1 MALALL
7 FSFTLLGSTAQ
18 AQLLE
23 ATGGVNGSAGIE
35 TGTGADASV
44 DAEASV
50 RTNASVADEDTAQN
64 DGADGSV
71 TGNAAASTD
80 TDFSI
85 LRRGLSAQADTTVS
99 ATASDVT
106 DAAGLRAYAEASLRA
121 DERLDGI
128 TMNENGMSLTYRKDA
143 RLLGILPSGM
153 NVTVTVTSAGDV
165 LVTYPW
171 YAFLY
176 ATNET
181 RIDLESRIEAEI
193 ANLRGS
199 GSAEAMASATGADAS
214 FAGGAGADT
223 TFDSQR
229 WARIIDRI
237 QTTLSAEAE
246 GTASASAS

>member
-7 FSFTLLGSTAQ
+7 FGFTLLGSTAQ

-23 ATGGVNGSAGIE
+23 ATGSVNGSAGAG

-44 DAEASV
+44 DADASV
-50 RTNASVADEDTAQN
+50 RTDASAANEDTAQN

-71 TGNAAASTD
+71 TGNAAATSVA
-80 TDFSI
+80 DFSI
-85 LRRGLSAQADTTVS
+85 LRRSLSAQADTAVG

-121 DERLDGI
+121 DERFDGI
-128 TMNENGMSLTYRKDA
+128 TINKDGMSLTYRKDA

-165 LVTYPW
+165 MVTYPW

-176 ATNET
+176 ATSEK
-181 RIDLESRIEAEI
+181 RGDLESRIEAEI

-214 FAGGAGADT
+214 FAGGAGADA

-246 GTASASAS
+246 GTGSASAS